1 MASAIVSS
9 ALSAEGRRRLFS
21 RLAGQVARP
30 GCNRAVSQG
39 SANGAPPRVLA
50 LVHRAEDVFL
60 ALLLGSMVVLA
71 PLQIILRN
79 FFDAGWVWADPL
91 LRVLVLW
98 IALLGALAAS
108 RHDKQIAVDV
118 VSKFLSPR
126 KRAIVGIL
134 TGLFTTL
141 VCSVVAYHSW
151 LFVVGEREF
160 GSKAFGD
167 VPAWLCQSVIPFA
180 FAMIAVRH
188 FGHAYSHLCAALD
201 LVSSQDETEGNAP

>member
-1 MASAIVSS
+1 MSH
-9 ALSAEGRRRLFS
+9 GRKTGGPTRT
-21 RLAGQVARP
+21 
-30 GCNRAVSQG
+30 
-39 SANGAPPRVLA
+39 
-50 LVHRAEDVFL
+50 LVILHRAEDILL
-60 ALLLGSMVVLA
+60 ALLLSTLVLLA
-71 PLQIILRN
+71 PLQIVLRN
-79 FFDAGWVWADPL
+79 FFDSGWIWADPL

-108 RHDKQIAVDV
+108 RQDRQISVDV

-126 KRAIVGIL
+126 AKAIVGIL
-134 TGLFTTL
+134 TGLFTTI

-151 LFVVGEREF
+151 LFVSGEREF

-188 FGHAYSHLCAALD
+188 LGHAISHAAFAVGLSPPD
-201 LVSSQDETEGNAP
+201 VPSEEDE

>member
-1 MASAIVSS
+1 VSLGS
-9 ALSAEGRRRLFS
+9 VDGEKT
-21 RLAGQVARP
+21 
-30 GCNRAVSQG
+30 RAV
-39 SANGAPPRVLA
+39 AAI
-50 LVHRAEDVFL
+50 HRAEDILL
-60 ALLLGSMVVLA
+60 AFLLGSLVLLA
-71 PLQIILRN
+71 PLQIVLRN
-79 FFDAGWVWADPL
+79 VFDAGWIWADSL

-126 KRAIVGIL
+126 KKAIVGIL

-151 LFVVGEREF
+151 LFVAGEREF

-188 FGHAYSHLCAALD
+188 FGHAYSHLGVALD
-201 LVSSQDETEGNAP
+201 LASSQDETEGEAP